1 MACLISELNYVLYKK
16 NKKNQ
21 NKLLINQRKE
31 ENMSKHSPRIL
42 VDCVERKKA

>member
-1 MACLISELNYVLYKK
+1 MKKSYLNGMLNFEIELCVIQK

-31 ENMSKHSPRIL
+31 EK
-42 VDCVERKKA
+42 